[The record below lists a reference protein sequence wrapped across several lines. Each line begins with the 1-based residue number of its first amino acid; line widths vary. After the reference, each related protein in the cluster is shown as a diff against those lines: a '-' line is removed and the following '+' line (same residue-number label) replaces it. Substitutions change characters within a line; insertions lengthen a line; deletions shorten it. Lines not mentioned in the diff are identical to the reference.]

1 LINHK
6 SVGKQTITQPS
17 NQTDLT
23 NQPPYVNQ
31 RRRKEAGISIV
42 KNHQ

>member
-6 SVGKQTITQPS
+6 SVNKQTVNQPS

-23 NQPPYVNQ
+23 NLPPYVNQ
-31 RRRKEAGISIV
+31 RRRKEVEISIV